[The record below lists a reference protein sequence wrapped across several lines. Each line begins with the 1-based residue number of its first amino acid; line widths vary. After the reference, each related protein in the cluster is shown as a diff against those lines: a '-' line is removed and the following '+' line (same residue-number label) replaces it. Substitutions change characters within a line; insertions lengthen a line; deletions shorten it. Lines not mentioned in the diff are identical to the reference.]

1 MNTLLIYI
9 VKSAAYL
16 IAFYLV
22 YSILLSRDTA
32 YVRNR
37 VFILFSLAL
46 SLVFP
51 LFTFYT
57 IKPLD
62 IQFFGKFLAN
72 VSVTA
77 SANGSKSTGL
87 TTSGESLPHAMNLVY
102 IYGVLFFSLK
112 TIIDLLNLLFLIA
125 RQKNTGSRIVRF
137 HGFNT
142 AGFSAL
148 GYIFINARLSP
159 EDAGDIIRH
168 EQNHIKE
175 NHFLDIIFV
184 EIIKAFQ
191 WFNPVVYMFDR
202 SLRAIHEYQA
212 DQGCLNSGMP
222 VVNYQSLLLTQV
234 FKSRAFNLTNS
245 FSNPSLI
252 KKRMVMM
259 TKERTTAMANMKII
273 LVVPVVGLVLLA
285 VSAYKDIPD
294 SFNNKIVTRP
304 YNELS
309 NPVLTYPSSSSSSE
323 TSGSIKELEKL
334 DNNTISGSGKLLTP
348 PPPPPQS
355 QSSKESQNSQVSNI
369 IKDPAT
375 ESSPEPFVV
384 VEDMPMFPGGD
395 AELLNFI
402 GKNTVYPEAAKTNN
416 IQGRVI
422 VRFCVTAHGGVDR
435 ISILKGVDPNL
446 DTEAL
451 RVVSTLPKF
460 KPGKQGG
467 KTVPVWYMVPITFTL
482 K

>member
-1 MNTLLIYI
+1 MNTLLIYM
-9 VKSAAYL
+9 VKAAAYL

-37 VFILFSLAL
+37 IFILISLAFSLVL
-46 SLVFP
+46 P

-77 SANGSKSTGL
+77 SAIGSKSTGAV
-87 TTSGESLPHAMNLVY
+87 TPAKGLPHALNLVY
-102 IYGVLFFSLK
+102 IYGVIFFSLK

-125 RQKNTGSRIVRF
+125 RQKNSGSRIVRF

-142 AGFSAL
+142 AGFTAL
-148 GYIFINARLSP
+148 GYIFINSRLSP

-168 EQNHIKE
+168 EQNHLKE

-184 EIIKAFQ
+184 ETIKALQ
-191 WFNPVVYMFDR
+191 WFNPVVYLFDR

-212 DQGCLNSGMP
+212 DQGCLSSGVP
-222 VVNYQSLLLTQV
+222 IVNYQSLLLTQV

-252 KKRMVMM
+252 KKRMIMM
-259 TKERTTAMANMKII
+259 TKERSSAMANMKMI
-273 LVVPVVGLVLLA
+273 LVVPAVGLVLLA
-285 VSAYKDIPD
+285 ISAYKDIPD
-294 SFNNKIVTRP
+294 NFNNKIVARP
-304 YNELS
+304 YNELP
-309 NPVLTYPSSSSSSE
+309 NPTLPYPSS
-323 TSGSIKELEKL
+323 TSPSGLTN
-334 DNNTISGSGKLLTP
+334 DNKKAEDNTISGSGVFQTP
-348 PPPPPQS
+348 PPPPPDYS
-355 QSSKESQNSQVSNI
+355 MRSQNDKISI
-369 IKDPAT
+369 TKETAD
-375 ESSPEPFVV
+375 ESDPEPFVV

-395 AELLNFI
+395 GALLNYI
-402 GKNTVYPEAAKTNN
+402 GKNTRYPEAAKVNN
-416 IQGRVI
+416 IQGKVI
-422 VRFCVTAHGGVDR
+422 VRFCVTALGGVDR

-446 DTEAL
+446 DAEAL
-451 RVVSTLPKF
+451 RVVATLPEF

-467 KTVPVWYMVPITFTL
+467 KPVPVWYMVPITFTL